1 MGADSRTQT
10 AIPPVDFHSS
20 WPLVMNKRSFIKLF
34 SGMLA
39 GPAVSPLLALLPDS
53 KLKNWA
59 GNVEYGTENL
69 YTVNSLEQA
78 RDFVRKQ
85 SKFKVLGTRH
95 CFNKI
100 ADSTNQFLSLKSIDE
115 MVALNAEE
123 HTVSGCRIS
132 AWALPQ
138 ARGRSCAPGSGLPIW
153 AFSECCENPL
163 FVYKKQLDQ
172 HHQKRL

>member
-1 MGADSRTQT
+1 MD
-10 AIPPVDFHSS
+10 
-20 WPLVMNKRSFIKLF
+20 KRQFLKLF
-34 SGMLA
+34 STMAA
-39 GPAVSPLLALLPDS
+39 GPLVSPLFARLPDT
-53 KLKNWA
+53 KMKNWA
-59 GNVEYGTENL
+59 GNFENSTENL
-69 YTVNSLEQA
+69 YAADSVEEVK
-78 RDFVRKQ
+78 DFVKRQ
-85 SKFKVLGTRH
+85 AKFKVLGTRH

-138 ARGRSCAPGSGLPIW
+138 ARGRSCAPGSGLLIW